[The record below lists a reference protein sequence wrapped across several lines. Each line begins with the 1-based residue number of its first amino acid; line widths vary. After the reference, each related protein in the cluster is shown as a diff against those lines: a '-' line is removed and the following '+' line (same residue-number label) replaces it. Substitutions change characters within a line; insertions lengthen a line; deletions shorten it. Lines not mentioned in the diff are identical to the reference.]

1 MPLHHVA
8 YATRDVDATT
18 HFYEDL
24 MGFPLVHTEITALG
38 ESWIRH
44 VFYDIGPNEPGD
56 DRGGSHG
63 GSGGDSRG
71 GSRGGSGG
79 EAECIAFFELH
90 EVGEQPGWTTDVS
103 DGVGLPFWVN
113 HCAFRATAEQ
123 QETVRARMNAEGIE
137 PAMEQDHGWCH
148 SLYYLDPNGIMV
160 ELCRDTPGFE
170 PDSTEAHRLL
180 SVDPLVEAAVHSVE
194 GA

>member
-18 HFYEDL
+18 HFYENL

-44 VFYDIGPNEPGD
+44 VFYDIGAN
-56 DRGGSHG
+56 
-63 GSGGDSRG
+63 GSGEGGD
-71 GSRGGSGG
+71 

-103 DGVGLPFWVN
+103 HGVGLPFWVN
-113 HCAFRATAEQ
+113 H
-123 QETVRARMNAEGIE
+123 
-137 PAMEQDHGWCH
+137 
-148 SLYYLDPNGIMV
+148 
-160 ELCRDTPGFE
+160 
-170 PDSTEAHRLL
+170 
-180 SVDPLVEAAVHSVE
+180 
-194 GA
+194 

>member
-8 YATRDVDATT
+8 YATRDVEATT

-24 MGFPLVHTEITALG
+24 MGFPLVHTEVQAFG
-38 ESWIRH
+38 ESWLRH
-44 VFYDIGPNEPGD
+44 VFYDIGADGD
-56 DRGGSHG
+56 GG
-63 GSGGDSRG
+63 R
-71 GSRGGSGG
+71 
-79 EAECIAFFELH
+79 ECIAFFQFH
-90 EVGEQPGWTTDVS
+90 QVGEQPDWHTDVS
-103 DGVGLPFWVN
+103 DGVGLPYWVN

-123 QETVRARMNAEGIE
+123 QEAVRARMTDAGID

-170 PDSTEAHRLL
+170 RAPEEAHRLL
-180 SVDPLVEAAVHSVE
+180 SVDPLAEQSRQRSRPVDHTTATSS
-194 GA
+194 

>member
-24 MGFPLVHTEITALG
+24 MGFPLVHTEIQALG

-44 VFYDIGPNEPGD
+44 VFYEITTHEPTTP
-56 DRGGSHG
+56 GSE
-63 GSGGDSRG
+63 S
-71 GSRGGSGG
+71 
-79 EAECIAFFELH
+79 ECIAFFQFH
-90 EVGEQPGWTTDVS
+90 EVGERPDWTTDVS

-113 HCAFRATAEQ
+113 HCAFRASAEHQ
-123 QETVRARMNAEGIE
+123 QAVRTRMAAEGIE

-148 SLYYLDPNGIMV
+148 SLYYLDLNGIIV
-160 ELCRDTPGFE
+160 VLCRDTPGFE
-170 PDSTEAHRLL
+170 PDPAEAHRLL
-180 SVDPLVEAAVHSVE
+180 SVDPITEGERPRIAGEA
-194 GA
+194 

>member
-8 YATRDVDATT
+8 YATRDVEATT

-38 ESWIRH
+38 DSWIRH
-44 VFYDIGPNEPGD
+44 VFYEITSDTPATAGAEK
-56 DRGGSHG
+56 
-63 GSGGDSRG
+63 
-71 GSRGGSGG
+71 
-79 EAECIAFFELH
+79 ECIAFFELH
-90 EVGEQPGWTTDVS
+90 EVGERPGWTTDLS

-113 HCAFRATAEQ
+113 HCAFRASAER
-123 QETVRARMNAEGIE
+123 QEAVRVRMTSDGIE

-160 ELCRDTPGFE
+160 ELCRDTPGFT
-170 PDSTEAHRLL
+170 PDPNEAHRLL
-180 SVDPLVEAAVHSVE
+180 TVDPLHEAAHEAVHE
-194 GA
+194 ATGA

>member
-18 HFYEDL
+18 HFYEHL

-44 VFYDIGPNEPGD
+44 VFYDIGAND
-56 DRGGSHG
+56 
-63 GSGGDSRG
+63 
-71 GSRGGSGG
+71 G
-79 EAECIAFFELH
+79 ETEAIAFFELH
-90 EVGEQPGWTTDVS
+90 QVGEQPGWTTDVS

-123 QETVRARMNAEGIE
+123 QEAE
-137 PAMEQDHGWCH
+137 
-148 SLYYLDPNGIMV
+148 
-160 ELCRDTPGFE
+160 
-170 PDSTEAHRLL
+170 
-180 SVDPLVEAAVHSVE
+180 
-194 GA
+194 